1 MNEIPTLTWYNQR
14 KLNKKGDTMMKY
26 AVIDIGSN
34 SVRCV
39 IFAYD
44 EQTHRLKKL
53 ENLREYPQLL
63 RYITEENVL
72 SKAGIDTLAHAL
84 AKFKLVID
92 KNEVIETF
100 CVATAALRAAMNQS
114 EIQDRIYEKTQI
126 KVEIISS
133 EMEAY
138 YGLVA
143 IRQEEPSLKDAIL
156 VDMGG
161 GSTEISLMRNQK
173 IEKMKSFPY
182 GVVNLSER
190 YFHDSED
197 PDYAADLLKHQL
209 FNWRTEIDYA
219 LDTKLPLVLIGGSAR
234 NCAKISRHL
243 NEQKYVSKKIHMLTQ
258 RDIYRIY
265 MFATFARKVDFVKV
279 PRFTIERQ
287 KTIKAA
293 AVLFRMLS
301 KFVDSPVIFISNHG
315 VREGVIYDYLH
326 KTGKI

>member
-1 MNEIPTLTWYNQR
+1 MN
-14 KLNKKGDTMMKY
+14 Y

-39 IFAYD
+39 IFSYD
-44 EQTHRLKKL
+44 EENHRLKKL

-63 RYITEENVL
+63 HYITADKVL
-72 SKAGIDTLAHAL
+72 SKAGIDTLAQAL
-84 AKFKLVID
+84 AKFKAVID
-92 KNEVIETF
+92 KNAVEQTF
-100 CVATAALRAAMNQS
+100 CVATAALRAATNQP
-114 EIQDRIYEKTQI
+114 EIQQRIWEKTQI

-161 GSTEISLMRNQK
+161 GSTEVSLMRQQK

-182 GVVNLSER
+182 GVVNLSDT
-190 YFHDSED
+190 YFHNNED
-197 PDYAADLLKHQL
+197 LDYAADLLKHQL
-209 FNWRTEIDYA
+209 FSWRSEIDYA
-219 LDTKLPLVLIGGSAR
+219 IDTKLPLVLIGGSAR

-258 RDIYRIY
+258 RDVYRIY
-265 MFATFARKVDFVKV
+265 MFATFARKTDFLKV

-293 AVLFRMLS
+293 AVLFRMMS

-315 VREGVIYDYLH
+315 VREGVVYDYLH
-326 KTGKI
+326 KNGKI